1 MTFFRLLTPVSS
13 PQGKM
18 LRNGEIL
25 AYYEQ
30 ALNEATQKRQTLDRA
45 RRTSTWRRVL
55 GYPLIMLSL
64 LVLTGLS
71 LLCVIM
77 NVGQIVAGF
86 RSLPVY
92 QTAVVDLGI
101 TSLSSLGVIG
111 VIIEVILIGYLFIT
125 SMVGLYMIPIFSKF
139 FSFYPPKEF
148 SSLKCYF
155 GSIQSFRTDHA
166 SKEFDAIDS
175 SDFKLLHLCY
185 TVNSLAPSI
194 KDIR

>member
-139 FSFYPPKEF
+139 FTLLKNFLH
-148 SSLKCYF
+148 SSVILILIFQNGSCLKGVRRHWLIWF
-155 GSIQSFRTDHA
+155 
-166 SKEFDAIDS
+166 
-175 SDFKLLHLCY
+175 
-185 TVNSLAPSI
+185 
-194 KDIR
+194 

>member
-1 MTFFRLLTPVSS
+1 
-13 PQGKM
+13 M

-92 QTAVVDLGI
+92 QSAVVDLGI

-111 VIIEVILIGYLFIT
+111 VIMEVILIGYLFVT
-125 SMVGLYMIPIFSKF
+125 SLVGLYTIPLIKGIRPIGNSTPLTHLILNCCIYVVLSTALPLLAKILGK
-139 FSFYPPKEF
+139 YKHTP
-148 SSLKCYF
+148 
-155 GSIQSFRTDHA
+155 HA
-166 SKEFDAIDS
+166 AEN
-175 SDFKLLHLCY
+175 
-185 TVNSLAPSI
+185 V
-194 KDIR
+194 